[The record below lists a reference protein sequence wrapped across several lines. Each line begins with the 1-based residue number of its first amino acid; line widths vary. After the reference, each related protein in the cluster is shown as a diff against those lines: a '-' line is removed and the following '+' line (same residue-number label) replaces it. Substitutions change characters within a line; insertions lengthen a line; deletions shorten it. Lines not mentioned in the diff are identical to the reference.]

1 MDLNKYAADKLKTLR
16 MRKNLTQEELAEGLK
31 ITQQQ
36 VARYENNLRQFKQ
49 DFLFQL
55 AEYFNVSINEF
66 FPPLNNTD
74 SISNDRLKQLETST
88 GVKIS
93 YASEK
98 ELTQE
103 DYFAISQLVL
113 DEMKAQE
120 DKK

>member
-1 MDLNKYAADKLKTLR
+1 MNLNKYAADKLKSLR
-16 MRKNLTQEELAEGLK
+16 MRRNLTQEELAEDLN

-66 FPPLNNTD
+66 FPPLNNID
-74 SISNDRLKQLETST
+74 DENNQLKQLETST

-93 YASEK
+93 YASDK

-103 DYFAISQLVL
+103 DYVEISQLVL
-113 DEMKAQE
+113 NALEEEKNN
-120 DKK
+120 